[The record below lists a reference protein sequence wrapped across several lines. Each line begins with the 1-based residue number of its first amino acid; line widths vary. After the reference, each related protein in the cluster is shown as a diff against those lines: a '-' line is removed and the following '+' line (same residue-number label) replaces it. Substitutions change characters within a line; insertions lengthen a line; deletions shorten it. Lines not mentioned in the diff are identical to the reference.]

1 MNEASLGYRLGSR
14 TAWDMEKDCIS
25 NQGAGCD
32 GLRTERSCNNGARD
46 GSDKLWRCGARSQE
60 MQAVSRSWQMSK

>member
-46 GSDKLWRCGARSQE
+46 GSDKL
-60 MQAVSRSWQMSK
+60 